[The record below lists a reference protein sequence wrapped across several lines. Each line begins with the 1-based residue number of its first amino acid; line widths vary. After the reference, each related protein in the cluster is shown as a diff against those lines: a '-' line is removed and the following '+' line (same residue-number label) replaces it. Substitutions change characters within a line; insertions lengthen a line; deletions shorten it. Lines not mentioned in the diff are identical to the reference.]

1 MKKHT
6 IKKVLLIFFK
16 TLTEIAITNYW
27 LEDKTYVLIN
37 NLFCP
42 PLVFGRMKGHKNIM
56 LWLESKLKAVI
67 NSTVEF
73 QLQS

>member
-6 IKKVLLIFFK
+6 FKKVLLIFFK
-16 TLTEIAITNYW
+16 TLTEITISNW
-27 LEDKTYVLIN
+27 ELEEKTYLSIN

-42 PLVFGRMKGHKNIM
+42 PLVFGRMKGHKTIM
-56 LWLESKLKAVI
+56 LWLESKLKAVTH
-67 NSTVEF
+67 STVEF